1 MRFVFAGDDPGRF
14 VLAEEGGSVVAR
26 LRDSGALSI
35 QVIDGA
41 DHTFTPRW
49 SHRLLLD
56 AIVQALT
63 R

>member
-14 VLAEEGGSVVAR
+14 VLAEEGGSVVPR
-26 LRDSGALSI
+26 LQGSGALSI
-35 QVIDGA
+35 QVIDAA

-49 SHRLLLD
+49 SHRPLLD
-56 AIVQALT
+56 AIAQALA